1 MPDVD
6 RASQPNLKRISRGPR
21 FKTIVLPEDDN
32 FLDSSPSVQNDG
44 RKRNDNAMLCFSFL

>member
-32 FLDSSPSVQNDG
+32 FLDSSPSAQNDDEVLVL
-44 RKRNDNAMLCFSFL
+44 RWKIATSD